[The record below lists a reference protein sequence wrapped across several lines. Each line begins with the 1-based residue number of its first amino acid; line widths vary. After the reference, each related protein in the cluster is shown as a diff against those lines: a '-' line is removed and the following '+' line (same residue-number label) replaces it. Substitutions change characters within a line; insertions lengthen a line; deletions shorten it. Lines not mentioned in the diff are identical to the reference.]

1 MDKRKT
7 MIINEILI
15 GKCSRYNHA
24 NICEQISLDKSRFFD
39 IFAPRYHRWI
49 KPDTAGKRIFQVGNV
64 PKIKVLFRC
73 AGNQTLTNKKLLT
86 SSWTMSKN
94 TLTVKSL
101 PEHKN

>member
-1 MDKRKT
+1 MKY
-7 MIINEILI
+7 LF
-15 GKCSRYNHA
+15 A
-24 NICEQISLDKSRFFD
+24 NVRMVIVRT
-39 IFAPRYHRWI
+39 FANKFLWTNRDFSIYLHRDTTDE
-49 KPDTAGKRIFQVGNV
+49 KNVTAGKHIFQVGNV